1 MFIPFKNSCWKPR
14 ASSSFWF
21 LGANR
26 TLPCNYRPLLRQG
39 LFNGVVLGRN
49 TEPVLWVAP
58 DKTTSRCVCS
68 GELCVRCCCP
78 LQPFCGHTAGF
89 RGWRGWS
96 HSSQLTL
103 PIGANEAMGK
113 GLPNPFCKRKGHA
126 CTNKVSGQREKGYSQ
141 LQTVGA
147 WF

>member
-39 LFNGVVLGRN
+39 LFHGVVLGRN
-49 TEPVLWVAP
+49 AEPVLGVAP
-58 DKTTSRCVCS
+58 DKAASRCVCS
-68 GELCVRCCCP
+68 GELCVSCCP

-89 RGWRGWS
+89 PGWRGWS

-103 PIGANEAMGK
+103 PRGANEAMGQ
-113 GLPNPFCKRKGHA
+113 GSQTLSA
-126 CTNKVSGQREKGYSQ
+126 REKGTPA
-141 LQTVGA
+141 LTR
-147 WF
+147 